1 MVQNI
6 DLIMERGEK
15 MDLLVDK
22 TEQMQANAQQ
32 FKKTSQ
38 QLKDTLWCKKVRVTA
53 CVLQFIRVVNA
64 LTLAAA
70 AHPH

>member
-1 MVQNI
+1 
-6 DLIMERGEK
+6 

-38 QLKDTLWCKKVRVTA
+38 QLKDTLWCKKMKIYALIA
-53 CVLQFIRVVNA
+53 CVAFFVIMVLSMWICDGVDYSGCKGDDDDGR
-64 LTLAAA
+64 
-70 AHPH
+70 